1 VSNGYESVGELGRA
15 FDVFKTDT
23 HEEFQDIHEEL
34 KWQRRWL
41 VAFLTTVVLASF
53 GSSAWVVLA
62 R

>member
-1 VSNGYESVGELGRA
+1 MTDGYESVGEIGRA
-15 FDVFKTDT
+15 FDAFKADI
-23 HEEFQDIHEEL
+23 HEEFKDIGEEL

-41 VAFLTTVVLASF
+41 IAFLTTVVLASF